1 MQVNLWILFNLRSFI
16 SPNSDPKIVNH
27 AIPSPVSVLES
38 SKKRKDDNTF
48 EKESKKQKPQ
58 DPSIQR
64 AIKNKGGEQE
74 LCPECKTLH
83 RRAGIDVITC
93 PAYFYSRDYST
104 KVPRGK
110 IPSSKAWK
118 GIWRLV
124 KHQFVVDGK
133 YFTKDK
139 WQWNG
144 DIQLT
149 PEFLEEVKCVLK

>member
-1 MQVNLWILFNLRSFI
+1 MNASKPQLKDIHVSAPPVI
-16 SPNSDPKIVNH
+16 SPNSDPKTVNH
-27 AIPSPVSVLES
+27 AIPSPVSVLVS

-58 DPSIQR
+58 DPSIRR

-93 PAYFYSRDYST
+93 PAYFYSRDYLT
-104 KVPRGK
+104 NVPRGK

-118 GIWRLV
+118 RIGPW
-124 KHQFVVDGK
+124 
-133 YFTKDK
+133 
-139 WQWNG
+139 
-144 DIQLT
+144 
-149 PEFLEEVKCVLK
+149 